1 MYAVVSLL
9 VSSCC
14 VVLHYVVLCCV
25 AVPGAFTVY
34 AVVSLLGVLFLLG
47 CLPET
52 QGLPLEEMEVLFTGP
67 LCSGGGGGGV
77 RYTRVTSSDRPP
89 SSDKEQS
96 DTD

>member
-1 MYAVVSLL
+1 
-9 VSSCC
+9 
-14 VVLHYVVLCCV
+14 
-25 AVPGAFTVY
+25 VY

-89 SSDKEQS
+89 CSDKEQS